1 VKKKHHGEIRQSQLI
16 TTYGPG
22 AMVDLPK
29 HSVVIG
35 GLESWVGADTVIHE
49 RRLADKVASLLK
61 LPRIELRVPPPL
73 LESEDAPPAGIGV
86 YLFPEW
92 FVAQVPGKRRPLVNI
107 GRLEKGKLTADD
119 GKRYSAVPVRFV
131 QACIHGHLSD
141 IEWHG
146 FAHTDYETRCRRPL
160 WIEERGASGDLADIW
175 VGCECGVERSMAQAT
190 RRGTDSLGFCPGKR
204 PWLGS
209 RGGEKC
215 GGMGGKLQPSR
226 LLIRSASDAYFPQLL
241 RVIALPDRGE
251 LVSKAVDKLWDNF
264 LSHIES
270 AAELPGERK
279 KRPSV
284 RQILEGFTDEEVWE
298 AIERRKADV
307 PPGKGRTIKQAEIAT
322 LRSVE
327 LAGGE
332 DTPEGADFFA
342 TRFHPVERGHGP
354 LALVERV
361 VLVHR
366 MKEVVALLGFTRFE
380 AHSPDIEGELELDVQ
395 RAPLAKEVTWVPA
408 IENRGEGVFLGFR
421 KSDIDAWLALEPV
434 KTRERRWKA
443 ALEAWKA
450 RRPMATQEFPGLPY
464 ILLHSLSHLLLTAIS
479 LDCGYSASSIRER
492 IYAGEK
498 GYGILLY
505 TGSADSEGTL
515 GGLVETGKKVG
526 RYLRDALELGRL
538 CSNDPVCSQHSPDHP
553 HEERFLNGAA
563 CHGCLLL
570 AETSCE
576 RRNEFLDRSLV
587 VPTVE
592 CFDAEFFREEEP

>member
-29 HSVVIG
+29 QSVVIG

-49 RRLADKVASLLK
+49 QRLADKVAHLLK
-61 LPRIELRVPPPL
+61 VPRVELRMPPAL
-73 LESEDAPPAGIGV
+73 VEAEDAPPAGVGT

-92 FVAQVPGKRRPLVNI
+92 FVVQVPGKRRPLVNV
-107 GRLEKGKLTADD
+107 GRLEKGKFTADD
-119 GKRYSAVPVRFV
+119 RRKYSVVPVRFV

-141 IEWHG
+141 IEWQG
-146 FAHTDYETRCRRPL
+146 FVHTNYETPCRRPL

-175 VGCECGVERSMAQAT
+175 IGCECGAERSMAQAT
-190 RRGTDSLGFCPGKR
+190 RRGTDSLGFCRGKR

-215 GGMGGKLQPSR
+215 GGIGGKLQPSR
-226 LLIRSASDAYFPQLL
+226 LLIRSASDAYFPQQL

-251 LVSKAVDKLWDNF
+251 LVSKAVDKLWDDF
-264 LSHIES
+264 LTYTES
-270 AAELPGERK
+270 IADLPRERR
-279 KRPSV
+279 RPQV
-284 RQILEGFTDEEVWE
+284 RQALELFTDEEVWE
-298 AIERRKADV
+298 AIEQKKAGK

-322 LRSVE
+322 LRAVE
-327 LAGGE
+327 TTGGE

-342 TRFHPVERGHGP
+342 TRFHPAGEGQGP
-354 LALVERV
+354 LAFVERV

-366 MKEVVALLGFTRFE
+366 LKEIVALLGFTRFE
-380 AHSPDIEGELELDVQ
+380 AHSPDIEGELELDVK
-395 RAPLAKEVTWVPA
+395 RAPLAKEMTWVPA

-421 KSDIDAWLALEPV
+421 KSDIDAWLALPPV
-434 KTRERRWKA
+434 KSRERRWIA
-443 ALEAWKA
+443 ALKAWKA
-450 RRPMATQEFPGLPY
+450 QHPQATQEFPGLPY

-492 IYAGEK
+492 IYAGEE

-515 GGLVETGKKVG
+515 GGLVETGKKIGLYV
-526 RYLRDALELGRL
+526 RQALELGRL
-538 CSNDPVCSQHSPDHP
+538 CSNDPICAQHRPDHL

-592 CFDAEFFREEEP
+592 CLDAEFFREEEA